1 MVKFLHTADWHLGMK
16 YSRLGEKAEKA
27 RDIRVKSVKTL
38 LDHAREENVDFVL
51 VAGDLFD
58 SNDVDKR
65 LLNTVSEILQHTP
78 VPIYIIPGNHDPL
91 TLDSLYWDPVWETL
105 NNVTI
110 FKESKPF
117 TLPHHNVTIYPS
129 PVSQKQSK
137 KDPTDWIKVNGSPSK
152 IKTNGS
158 ETEIKSSE
166 TEIKSLESEIKI
178 NDSLSNGKYQNAR
191 NEISIGLAHGNL
203 AIEGYIDNPNFPI
216 NPNRVTIS
224 DLDYLALGEWHSFRT
239 FQDSEGINRTI
250 YPGTPETTKFGEE
263 NSGKAVIVEIET
275 PHSAPV
281 IQELDVGTLVW
292 EKHKLEI
299 NSRADAETLH
309 LNIQQTL
316 NPQNRV
322 LSLNLTG
329 VTDQDTIN
337 YLENFPSQF
346 QNKFMH
352 LNIIKDDLF
361 LKPNLLELKALL
373 PEGAVV
379 NQTFEALMALMK
391 TQPEMQEYS
400 DLNPERTREIFSE
413 LKGKDVMEG
422 LSPEI
427 INRAFLLMY
436 QMIREAAP

>member
-16 YSRLGEKAEKA
+16 YSQLEDKAEKA
-27 RDIRVKSVKTL
+27 RQIRINSVQKVL
-38 LDHAREENVDFVL
+38 EHAGDVDFIL

-58 SNDVDKR
+58 NNNVDKQ
-65 LLNTVSEILQHTP
+65 LLNTVSKIFQSTS

-91 TLDSLYWDPVWETL
+91 TLDSLYWDPVWDTL

-110 FKESKPF
+110 FKESEPF
-117 TLPHHNVTIYPS
+117 TLPYHNVTIYPS

-137 KDPTDWIKVNGSPSK
+137 KDPTDWIKAADNSP
-152 IKTNGS
+152 
-158 ETEIKSSE
+158 
-166 TEIKSLESEIKI
+166 SEIKI
-178 NDSLSNGKYQNAR
+178 DGSPSEIKIDGSLSDGNNQSAR

-203 AIEGYIDNPNFPI
+203 AIDGYIDNPNFPI
-216 NPNRVTIS
+216 NPNRAPMS
-224 DLDYLALGEWHSFRT
+224 DLDYLALGEWHSYRT
-239 FQDSEGINRTI
+239 FQDHEGINRTV

-263 NSGKAVIVEIET
+263 NSGKAVIVEIEK

-281 IQELDVGTLVW
+281 IRELDVGTLLW
-292 EKHKLEI
+292 EKHNLKI
-299 NSRADAETLH
+299 NSMADAQTLH
-309 LNIQQTL
+309 LNIQQTP

-337 YLENFPSQF
+337 YLESFPKEF
-346 QNKFMH
+346 LNKFM
-352 LNIIKDDLF
+352 LLTIMKDDLF
-361 LKPNLLELKALL
+361 LKPNLFELKALL

-400 DLNPERTREIFSE
+400 DLDPERTREIFSQ
-413 LKGKDVMEG
+413 LRDKDVLEG

-436 QMIREAAP
+436 QMIQEARP

>member
-16 YSRLGEKAEKA
+16 YSQLGDKAEKA
-27 RDIRVKSVKTL
+27 RQIRIKSVQKVL
-38 LDHAREENVDFVL
+38 EHAPDVDFVL

-58 SNDVDKR
+58 SNDVDRR
-65 LLNTVSEILQHTP
+65 LLNNVSEILGSST

-91 TLDSLYWDPVWETL
+91 TLDSLYWDPIWDTL

-110 FKESKPF
+110 FKESEPF
-117 TLPHHNVTIYPS
+117 TLPYHDVTLYPS

-137 KDPTDWIKVNGSPSK
+137 KDPTDWINVG
-152 IKTNGS
+152 
-158 ETEIKSSE
+158 SSE
-166 TEIKSLESEIKI
+166 SENKNYI
-178 NDSLSNGKYQNAR
+178 SRS
-191 NEISIGLAHGNL
+191 EISIGLAHGNL
-203 AIEGYIDNPNFPI
+203 AIEGFIDNPNFPI
-216 NPNRVTIS
+216 NPNRTQLS
-224 DLDYLALGEWHSFRT
+224 DLDYLALGEWHSLYSH
-239 FQDSEGINRTI
+239 QDPDGITRTI
-250 YPGTPETTKFGEE
+250 YPGTPETTKFGE
-263 NSGKAVIVEIET
+263 NTSGKAVIVEIEK
-275 PHSAPV
+275 PGSPPV
-281 IQELDVGTLVW
+281 IQELDVGTLIW
-292 EKHKLEI
+292 EKHNLEI
-299 NSRADAETLH
+299 NSMTDAETLH
-309 LNIQQTL
+309 LNIQQTP

-337 YLENFPSQF
+337 YLETFPMDF
-346 QNKFMH
+346 QDKFML
-352 LNIIKDDLF
+352 LNIIKNDLF

-400 DLNPERTREIFSE
+400 DLDPERTSEIFSQ
-413 LKGKDVMEG
+413 LRDKDVLEG

>member
-1 MVKFLHTADWHLGMK
+1 MGVGNLVKFLHTADWHLGMK
-16 YSRLGEKAEKA
+16 YSQLGEKAEKA
-27 RDIRVKSVKTL
+27 RDIRVKSVQKL
-38 LDHAREENVDFVL
+38 LDHGREENVDFVL

-65 LLNTVSEILQHTP
+65 LINIVSEILQHTP
-78 VPIYIIPGNHDPL
+78 LPVYIIPGNHDPL

-137 KDPTDWIKVNGSPSK
+137 KDPTDWIKVDS
-152 IKTNGS
+152 
-158 ETEIKSSE
+158 
-166 TEIKSLESEIKI
+166 
-178 NDSLSNGKYQNAR
+178 SLSDSNNQNAR

-203 AIEGYIDNPNFPI
+203 AIEGYINNPNFPI
-216 NPNRVTIS
+216 TPNRAPIS

-309 LNIQQTL
+309 LNIQQTP

-337 YLENFPSQF
+337 YLENFPSKF
-346 QNKFMH
+346 HNKFMH

-436 QMIREAAP
+436 HLIREAAP

>member
-16 YSRLGEKAEKA
+16 YSQLEDKAPKA
-27 RDIRVKSVKTL
+27 RKIRIDSVQKAL
-38 LDHAREENVDFVL
+38 AHAHDVDFIL

-58 SNDVDKR
+58 NNNVDKQ
-65 LLNTVSEILQHTP
+65 LLNTVSKILQSTT

-110 FKESKPF
+110 FTESKPF
-117 TLPHHNVTIYPS
+117 SVPYCDVTIYPS

-137 KDPTDWIKVNGSPSK
+137 NDPTDWIKADDPNYNS
-152 IKTNGS
+152 
-158 ETEIKSSE
+158 
-166 TEIKSLESEIKI
+166 
-178 NDSLSNGKYQNAR
+178 R

-203 AIEGYIDNPNFPI
+203 AIEGYIENPNFPI
-216 NPNRVTIS
+216 DPNRAQLS
-224 DLDYLALGEWHSFRT
+224 DLDYLALGEWHSYRT
-239 FQDSEGINRTI
+239 FQDPEGIIRTV

-263 NSGKAVIVEIET
+263 TSGKAVIVDIKK

-281 IQELDVGTLVW
+281 IHELDTGTLLW
-292 EKHKLEI
+292 EKHNLEI
-299 NSRADAETLH
+299 GSMTDAQTLH
-309 LNIQQTL
+309 LNIQQTP

-322 LSLNLTG
+322 LSLNLSG
-329 VTDQDTIN
+329 VTDQETLN
-337 YLENFPSQF
+337 YLENIPYEF

-352 LNIIKDDLF
+352 LNIIKDDLY
-361 LKPNLLELKALL
+361 LKPNLFELKALL
-373 PEGAVV
+373 PEGTVV

-400 DLNPERTREIFSE
+400 DLDPERTREIFSQ
-413 LKGKDVMEG
+413 LRDKDVLEG

-427 INRAFLLMY
+427 INRAFLIMY
-436 QMIREAAP
+436 QMIQEARP

>member
-1 MVKFLHTADWHLGMK
+1 MGVGNLVKFLHTADWHLGMK
-16 YSRLGEKAEKA
+16 YSQLGEKAEKA
-27 RDIRVKSVKTL
+27 RDIRVKSVQKL
-38 LDHAREENVDFVL
+38 LDHGREENVDFVL

-78 VPIYIIPGNHDPL
+78 MPIYIIPGNHDPL

-137 KDPTDWIKVNGSPSK
+137 KDPTDWIKVDS
-152 IKTNGS
+152 
-158 ETEIKSSE
+158 
-166 TEIKSLESEIKI
+166 
-178 NDSLSNGKYQNAR
+178 SLSDSNNQNAR

-203 AIEGYIDNPNFPI
+203 AIEGYINNPNFPI
-216 NPNRVTIS
+216 TPNRAPIS

-309 LNIQQTL
+309 LNIQQTP

-436 QMIREAAP
+436 HLIREAAP

>member
-16 YSRLGEKAEKA
+16 YSQLEDKAEKA
-27 RDIRVKSVKTL
+27 RQIRIDSVQKI
-38 LDHAREENVDFVL
+38 LDHAGDVDFIL

-58 SNDVDKR
+58 NNNVDKQ
-65 LLNTVSEILQHTP
+65 LLNTVSKILQSTT

-110 FKESKPF
+110 FMESEPF
-117 TLPHHNVTIYPS
+117 SVPYHDVTIYPS

-137 KDPTDWIKVNGSPSK
+137 NDPTDWIKADDPDYNS
-152 IKTNGS
+152 
-158 ETEIKSSE
+158 
-166 TEIKSLESEIKI
+166 
-178 NDSLSNGKYQNAR
+178 R

-203 AIEGYIDNPNFPI
+203 AIEGYIDDPNFPI
-216 NPNRVTIS
+216 NPNRTHLS
-224 DLDYLALGEWHSFRT
+224 DLDYLALGEWHSYRT
-239 FQDSEGINRTI
+239 FQDPEGISRTV

-263 NSGKAVIVEIET
+263 TSGKAVIVDIEK

-281 IQELDVGTLVW
+281 IQELDVGTLLW

-299 NSRADAETLH
+299 SSITDAQTLH
-309 LNIQQTL
+309 LNIQQTPD
-316 NPQNRV
+316 PQNRV
-322 LSLNLTG
+322 LSFNLSG
-329 VTDQDTIN
+329 VTDHDTIN
-337 YLENFPSQF
+337 YLENIPHEF

-352 LNIIKDDLF
+352 LNIIKDDLY
-361 LKPNLLELKALL
+361 LKPNLFELKALL

-400 DLNPERTREIFSE
+400 DLDPERTREIFSQ
-413 LKGKDVMEG
+413 LRDKDVLEG

-427 INRAFLLMY
+427 INRAFLIMY
-436 QMIREAAP
+436 QMIREARP

>member
-1 MVKFLHTADWHLGMK
+1 MVKFLHTADWHLGIK
-16 YSRLGEKAEKA
+16 YNQLQDKAEKA
-27 RDIRVKSVKTL
+27 REIRVQSIKKL
-38 LDHAREENVDFVL
+38 LDQAHDVDFIL

-65 LLNTVSEILQHTP
+65 LLNAVSEIFQRTL

-91 TLDSLYWDPVWETL
+91 TLDSLYWDPVWDTM

-110 FKESKPF
+110 FKESEPF
-117 TLPHHNVTIYPS
+117 TLPYHEVIIYPS

-137 KDPTDWIKVNGSPSK
+137 KDPTDWIRVDDEDYNS
-152 IKTNGS
+152 
-158 ETEIKSSE
+158 
-166 TEIKSLESEIKI
+166 
-178 NDSLSNGKYQNAR
+178 R

-216 NPNRVTIS
+216 NPNRTQIS
-224 DLDYLALGEWHSFRT
+224 DLDYLALGEWHSLRT
-239 FQDSEGINRTI
+239 FQDSQGTNRTI

-281 IQELDVGTLVW
+281 IQELDVGTLIW

-299 NSRADAETLH
+299 NSMADAKTLH
-309 LNIQQTL
+309 LNIQQTP

-337 YLENFPSQF
+337 YLENFSNQF
-346 QNKFMH
+346 QNKFM
-352 LNIIKDDLF
+352 LINIINDDLF
-361 LKPNLLELKALL
+361 LKPNIFELKALL

-400 DLNPERTREIFSE
+400 DLDPERTREIFNQ
-413 LKGKDVMEG
+413 LRDKDVLEG

-436 QMIREAAP
+436 RMIREAAP

>member
-1 MVKFLHTADWHLGMK
+1 MVKFLHTADWHLGIK
-16 YSRLGEKAEKA
+16 YNQLQDKAEKA
-27 RDIRVKSVKTL
+27 REIRVQSIKKL
-38 LDHAREENVDFVL
+38 LDKAHDVDFIM

-58 SNDVDKR
+58 SNNVDKR
-65 LLNTVSEILQHTP
+65 LLNAVSEIFHRTS

-91 TLDSLYWDPVWETL
+91 TLDSLYLDPVWDTM

-110 FKESKPF
+110 FKESEPF
-117 TLPHHNVTIYPS
+117 TLPYHEVIIYPS

-137 KDPTDWIKVNGSPSK
+137 KDPTDWIRVKD
-152 IKTNGS
+152 
-158 ETEIKSSE
+158 EDY
-166 TEIKSLESEIKI
+166 
-178 NDSLSNGKYQNAR
+178 DSR
-191 NEISIGLAHGNL
+191 TEISIGLAHGNL

-216 NPNRVTIS
+216 NPNRTQIS
-224 DLDYLALGEWHSFRT
+224 DLDYLALGEWHSLRA
-239 FQDSEGINRTI
+239 FQDHEGANRTI

-263 NSGKAVIVEIET
+263 NSGKAVIVEIEN

-281 IQELDVGTLVW
+281 IQELDVGTLIW

-299 NSRADAETLH
+299 NSMADAETLH
-309 LNIQQTL
+309 HNIQQTPD
-316 NPQNRV
+316 PQNRV
-322 LSLNLTG
+322 LSLKLTG

-337 YLENFPSQF
+337 YLENFSNQF
-346 QNKFMH
+346 QNKFML
-352 LNIIKDDLF
+352 LNIINDDLF

-400 DLNPERTREIFSE
+400 DLDPERTREIFGQ
-413 LKGKDVMEG
+413 LRDKDVLEG

-436 QMIREAAP
+436 RMIMEAAP

>member
-1 MVKFLHTADWHLGMK
+1 MGVGNLVKFLHTADWHLGMK
-16 YSRLGEKAEKA
+16 YSQLGEKAEKA
-27 RDIRVKSVKTL
+27 RNIRLKSVQKL
-38 LDHAREENVDFVL
+38 LDHGRKENVDFVL

-65 LLNTVSEILQHTP
+65 LINIVSEILQHTP
-78 VPIYIIPGNHDPL
+78 LPVYIIPGNHDPL

-137 KDPTDWIKVNGSPSK
+137 KDPTDWIKVDS
-152 IKTNGS
+152 
-158 ETEIKSSE
+158 
-166 TEIKSLESEIKI
+166 
-178 NDSLSNGKYQNAR
+178 SLSDSNNHSAR

-216 NPNRVTIS
+216 TPNRATIS

-239 FQDSEGINRTI
+239 FQDPQGITRTT

-263 NSGKAVIVEIET
+263 NSGKAVIVEIEN

-281 IQELDVGTLVW
+281 IRELDVGTLVW

-309 LNIQQTL
+309 LNIQQTP

-337 YLENFPSQF
+337 YLENFPSKF
-346 QNKFMH
+346 HNKFMH

-379 NQTFEALMALMK
+379 NQTFEALVALMK